1 MEHYQKLNSANSI
14 NEYIS
19 KRIKS
24 ENILPP
30 DYEIKKDLISR
41 IKNTLGEAKITKKN
55 ENELKKSDII
65 DKLSIDQL

>member
-30 DYEIKKDLISR
+30 SNGITKDLISR